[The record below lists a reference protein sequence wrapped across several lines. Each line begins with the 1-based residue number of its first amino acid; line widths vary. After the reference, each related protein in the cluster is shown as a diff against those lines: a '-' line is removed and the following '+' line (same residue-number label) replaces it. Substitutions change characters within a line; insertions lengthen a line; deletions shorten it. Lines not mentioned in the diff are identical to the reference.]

1 MTVTPMLGDWEV
13 PRIALMRT
21 EEARKLQAYP
31 IPGRAGSVYQ
41 DLGAEAT
48 IIDIAGSIYLAEE
61 RSRFMEDARS
71 RFLAAEPLTFVADIT
86 EATDIQYVIIESLVL
101 EERGDRPDE
110 VAYRMRL
117 RESPPPPP
125 PPDPFGAIDSDLL
138 GGGGRF
144 RRRRHRRAR
153 RARRARQHPR
163 LQRSLGAP
171 RRHDRRGA
179 GGDRPDRQPRRPAAG
194 PVRDRM
200 R

>member
-1 MTVTPMLGDWEV
+1 MAVTPMLGDWEI

-48 IIDIAGSIYLAEE
+48 IIEVAGSIYLEEE
-61 RSRFMEDARS
+61 RGRFMEDARS
-71 RFLAAEPLTFVADIT
+71 RFLAGEPLTFVADIT
-86 EATDIQYVIIESLVL
+86 QATDIQYVIIESLVL

-138 GGGGRF
+138 DAAGGFVDGVTGALDALDALGDIPDFSDPSALIGGTTDEAIGAIGKIGSIGGR
-144 RRRRHRRAR
+144 
-153 RARRARQHPR
+153 
-163 LQRSLGAP
+163 LQDLFGTA
-171 RRHDRRGA
+171 
-179 GGDRPDRQPRRPAAG
+179 
-194 PVRDRM
+194 
-200 R
+200 